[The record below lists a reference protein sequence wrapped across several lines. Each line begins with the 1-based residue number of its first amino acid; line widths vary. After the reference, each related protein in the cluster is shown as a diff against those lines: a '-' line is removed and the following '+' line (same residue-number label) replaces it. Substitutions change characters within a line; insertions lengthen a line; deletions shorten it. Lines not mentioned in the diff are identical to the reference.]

1 MATLRKAFLIA
12 VACSGSMHAQLSAS
26 AYRVLGQPDLRQNGI
41 NLVQGVELYQP
52 SGIALDTRGGQT
64 HIYISDTQNSRVLG
78 WADIGAY
85 QIGDAPGVVLGQPGP
100 QYSNLM
106 GIGVKGF
113 NGPIG
118 LAVDPLSGNLYVADF
133 NNSRVLRFQSPFAN
147 PTRIEPDAV
156 YGQPN
161 FNSRT
166 ASTPSSSSLN
176 QPRALAFDS
185 AGNLWVADTG
195 NHRVVRYSAG
205 VLNSQTQPAA
215 DTVIGQK
222 DFTSNGA
229 NAGGQVSGSGL
240 DTPTA
245 LAFDSQGNLYVSD
258 GRNSRVLKFPAPLGP
273 SSGATASAV
282 WGQSNFA
289 TRGTPLQASSS
300 TIAVPGG
307 LAVDGNGNLYV
318 AAPADNRVLIFST
331 STTLGGAA
339 KAVMGQT
346 DFATTAANSGAFP
359 LASPNSLS
367 GPADVK
373 LDQNG
378 NVTVADTGNNRVLE
392 FSPNAKSS
400 SRVWGQS
407 DFVSNGANQ
416 IKPAGFNIPFRTAID
431 YSSAP
436 FALYVS
442 DTANNRILVW
452 KDSVRFRNGD
462 PADLVVGQPNLR
474 TGVANVDTQGSANPS
489 KTSLSAPQ
497 GIAVNPADGSLWVAD
512 SGNNRVLRYPRPV
525 SQSGRISPDVVIG
538 QADFSSALSAAVNA
552 TSLRTPS
559 FVAVGP
565 NGDLFVS
572 DYGNNRVLEYPSG
585 AGSGAAAVRVFG
597 QPGMTTAVRPTQV
610 SAQTLAA
617 PEGIVVDPASNLYV
631 ADAGSNRVLIFPNTQ
646 SAPVAG
652 MAAAFVIGQASFST
666 NTAGSLKAP
675 SDVAVDS
682 SGTIYVADYGNN
694 RVLIY
699 PSLVFLP
706 LSGGTPTG
714 VVGQQTTTGIA
725 ANYNSP
731 DGLAT
736 AEGLYAPLGIYVDRQ
751 DTLYVGDTGNNRVA
765 QFLKAATVVNAAT
778 YQASVPVAQGSLA
791 TLFGGGL
798 ATDTVTIS
806 ATTWPKTAAN
816 RQLVV
821 NDDLQAPIYY
831 IGPKQVN
838 FQVPSNAALGSAR
851 IAIRTADTGE
861 LVAGG
866 GLLVSAAAPGVFTAN
881 QSGSGQ
887 AAVLNQDF
895 TVNSSSNPAPA
906 GSIVSIYGTGQ
917 GQVSPA
923 VSDGSAAGSSP
934 LSNTVAVPT
943 SSGTACLNN
952 QPSMCVAIGSG
963 FGDVKYSGLAPGY
976 IGLWQI
982 NVLIPSGATGA
993 VPIRVVINGTPSNTV
1008 TVAVR

>member
-1 MATLRKAFLIA
+1 MY
-12 VACSGSMHAQLSAS
+12 AQLSTS
-26 AYRVLGQPDLRQNGI
+26 AYRVLGQPDLRQNGV
-41 NLVQGVELYQP
+41 NLVQGVELSRP
-52 SGIALDTRGGQT
+52 SGVALDSRDGQT

-78 WADIGAY
+78 WADTASY

-106 GIGVKGF
+106 GIGAKGF
-113 NGPIG
+113 NGPLG
-118 LAVDPLSGNLYVADF
+118 LAVDPLSGNLYVADY
-133 NNSRVLRFQSPFAN
+133 NNNRVVRFLSPFAN

-166 ASTPSSSSLN
+166 AVAPSSTALN
-176 QPRALAFDS
+176 HPFGIAFDS
-185 AGNLWVADTG
+185 AGNLWVADSG
-195 NHRVVRYSAG
+195 NHRVVRFSAG
-205 VLNSQTQPAA
+205 VLNSQTPPAA
-215 DTVIGQK
+215 DTVVGQK
-222 DFTSNGA
+222 DFTSNSA

-245 LAFDSQGNLYVSD
+245 LAFDAQGNLYVSD
-258 GRNSRVLKFPAPLGP
+258 GRNSRVLRFSGPLGP
-273 SSGATASAV
+273 SSGNATANAV

-289 TRGTPLQASSS
+289 SRGTPLQPSSS

-307 LAVDGNGNLYV
+307 LAVDGAGNLYV
-318 AAPADNRVLIFST
+318 AAPSDNRVLIFST

-339 KAVMGQT
+339 KTVMGQT
-346 DFATTAANSGAFP
+346 DFATTTANSGAFP
-359 LASPNSLS
+359 LASPSSLS
-367 GPADVK
+367 GPADLKV
-373 LDQNG
+373 DQNG
-378 NVTVADTGNNRVLE
+378 NVFVADTANNRVLE
-392 FSPNAKSS
+392 FPPSAKSS

-407 DFVSNGANQ
+407 DFVSNGVNQ
-416 IKPAGFNIPFRTAID
+416 IKPASINFPYRMAID

-442 DTANNRILVW
+442 DTGNNRILVW

-474 TGVANVDTQGSANPS
+474 TGVANVDTLGSASPS

-497 GIAVNPADGSLWVAD
+497 GIAVNPSDGSLWVAD

-538 QADFSSALSAAVNA
+538 QTDFNSALSAAVNA
-552 TSLRTPS
+552 TSLSSPG

-572 DYGNNRVLEYPSG
+572 DNGNNRVLEYPAG
-585 AGSGAAAVRVFG
+585 AGNGAAAVRVFG

-617 PEGIVVDPASNLYV
+617 PQGIAVDPASNLYV
-631 ADAGSNRVLIFPNTQ
+631 ADTGANRVLIFPNTQ

-652 MAAAFVIGQASFST
+652 MAAAFVIGQASFGT
-666 NTAGSLKAP
+666 NVAGGLKSP
-675 SDVAVDS
+675 TDVGVDS

-694 RVLIY
+694 RVLVY

-706 LSGGTPTG
+706 LSGGTPTS
-714 VVGQQTTTGIA
+714 VVGQQTTTGVA
-725 ANYNSP
+725 ANYDSP

-736 AEGLYAPLGIYVDRQ
+736 AQGLYGPLGIYVDRQ

-798 ATDTVTIS
+798 TPDTVTIS
-806 ATTWPKTAAN
+806 STTWPKTAAN

-838 FQVPSNAALGSAR
+838 FQVPSNAALGAAR

-923 VSDGSAAGSSP
+923 VPDGSAAGSSP

-993 VPIRVVINGTPSNTV
+993 VPVRVVINGTPSNTV

>member
-1 MATLRKAFLIA
+1 
-12 VACSGSMHAQLSAS
+12 
-26 AYRVLGQPDLRQNGI
+26 
-41 NLVQGVELYQP
+41 
-52 SGIALDTRGGQT
+52 
-64 HIYISDTQNSRVLG
+64 
-78 WADIGAY
+78 
-85 QIGDAPGVVLGQPGP
+85 
-100 QYSNLM
+100 M
-106 GIGVKGF
+106 GIGAKGF
-113 NGPIG
+113 NGPLG
-118 LAVDPLSGNLYVADF
+118 LAVDPLSGNLYVADY
-133 NNSRVLRFQSPFAN
+133 NNNRVVRFLSPFAN

-166 ASTPSSSSLN
+166 AVAPSSTALN
-176 QPRALAFDS
+176 HPFGIAFDS
-185 AGNLWVADTG
+185 AGNLWVADSG
-195 NHRVVRYSAG
+195 NHRVVRFSAG
-205 VLNSQTQPAA
+205 VLNSQTPPAA
-215 DTVIGQK
+215 DTVVGQK
-222 DFTSNGA
+222 DFTSNSA

-245 LAFDSQGNLYVSD
+245 LAFDAQGNLYVSD
-258 GRNSRVLKFPAPLGP
+258 GRNSRVLRFSGPLGP
-273 SSGATASAV
+273 SSGNATANAV

-289 TRGTPLQASSS
+289 SRGTPLQPSSS

-307 LAVDGNGNLYV
+307 LAVDGAGNLYV
-318 AAPADNRVLIFST
+318 AAPSDNRVLIFST

-339 KAVMGQT
+339 KTVMGQT
-346 DFATTAANSGAFP
+346 DFATTTANSGAFP
-359 LASPNSLS
+359 LASPSSLS
-367 GPADVK
+367 GPADLKV
-373 LDQNG
+373 DQNG
-378 NVTVADTGNNRVLE
+378 NVFVADTANNRVLE
-392 FSPNAKSS
+392 FPPSAKSS

-407 DFVSNGANQ
+407 DFVSNGVNQ
-416 IKPAGFNIPFRTAID
+416 VKPGSIRVPYRMAID

-442 DTANNRILVW
+442 DTANHRVLVW

-474 TGVANVDTQGSANPS
+474 TGVANVDTLGSASPS

-497 GIAVNPADGSLWVAD
+497 GIAVNPSDGSLWVAD

-538 QADFSSALSAAVNA
+538 QTDFNSALSAAVNA
-552 TSLRTPS
+552 TSLSSPG

-572 DYGNNRVLEYPSG
+572 DNGNNRVLEYPAG
-585 AGSGAAAVRVFG
+585 AGNGAAAVRVFG

-617 PEGIVVDPASNLYV
+617 PQGIAVDPASNLYV
-631 ADAGSNRVLIFPNTQ
+631 ADTGANRVLIFPNTQ

-652 MAAAFVIGQASFST
+652 MAAAFVIGQASFGT
-666 NTAGSLKAP
+666 NVAGGLKSP
-675 SDVAVDS
+675 TDVGVDS

-694 RVLIY
+694 RVLVY

-706 LSGGTPTG
+706 LSGGTPTS
-714 VVGQQTTTGIA
+714 VVGQQTTTGVA
-725 ANYNSP
+725 ANYDSP

-736 AEGLYAPLGIYVDRQ
+736 AQGLYGPLGIYVDRQ

-798 ATDTVTIS
+798 TPDTVTIS
-806 ATTWPKTAAN
+806 STTWPKTAAN

-838 FQVPSNAALGSAR
+838 FQVPSNAALGAAR